1 MDQIIED
8 LNQSVSLKET
18 KILDLENTKKV
29 MESDHQL
36 KIETIEAELGAMKK
50 DRDQA
55 QIDFNE

>member
-1 MDQIIED
+1 
-8 LNQSVSLKET
+8 
-18 KILDLENTKKV
+18 

-55 QIDFNE
+55 QIDFNEQVNALNSDYQKLKNDDEIKLMEI